1 MTNDLAPFFSPK
13 GVAIIGA
20 STNPKKLSHGILKNL
35 TLYGYQGGIYP
46 INPKADQILG
56 MKAYADVADVPDP
69 VDLAVVVLPAGMTPD
84 VLRACGKRGI
94 RAVIIISGGFREV
107 GGSGAALEAEC
118 LEIAQTYNMRLIGP
132 NCVGT
137 VDLHTGLNTTFIEGL
152 PAKGS
157 IGFLSQSGAVCGGV
171 VDYIADK
178 QIGFSHFASLGNE
191 LDVDESDMIAYFG
204 EHPNVKVIAVY
215 VEGIEDG
222 AKFLRIASEVSRKKP
237 IVLLKAGQSV
247 AGAKAVSSHT
257 GSLAGA
263 YAAYQAAFRQAGVIE
278 VQDMSALFD
287 VAWALSCQPLPSGQN
302 VAIFTNAGG
311 PAALAS
317 DSLAAHGFELAEI
330 SADQQ
335 VKLAEK
341 LNPSAQ
347 VANPVDML
355 GGAEPEEFAHC
366 LMTLRDDPAVDV
378 FLPILVPQALVNP
391 GDVAR
396 AIVDSTRGSE
406 KTTLACMVGE
416 QSLAE
421 ARVVLHQNNVPMS
434 IFPDVPGKILG
445 AMAQYRDWLVQLPE
459 PAMQF
464 STPGQAGVDE
474 MLGQAKGQAMGEAD
488 TRPILE
494 AYGMN
499 LVPGAVA
506 VDAAHAAAI
515 AGQIGYPVVVKIIS
529 PQVLHKS
536 DFGGI
541 ALNLATEQE
550 VKLAVRKMRTDI
562 SQAVPDA
569 EISGFLVEKMA
580 PKGMEVIVGMRRD
593 PNFGP
598 LMMFGLG
605 GVMVELFKDV
615 GFGVAPLTRSQ
626 ARAMVRSTKAGVLL
640 EGYRGGP
647 TYDLA
652 AVIDTI
658 GRLSQLALG
667 HPEIAEVEINPLLVF
682 PDGQGAQ
689 VLDARI
695 ILSTEK
701 IEEPCSF
708 Y

>member
-1 MTNDLAPFFSPK
+1 
-13 GVAIIGA
+13 
-20 STNPKKLSHGILKNL
+20 
-35 TLYGYQGGIYP
+35 
-46 INPKADQILG
+46 
-56 MKAYADVADVPDP
+56 
-69 VDLAVVVLPAGMTPD
+69 
-84 VLRACGKRGI
+84 
-94 RAVIIISGGFREV
+94 
-107 GGSGAALEAEC
+107 
-118 LEIAQTYNMRLIGP
+118 
-132 NCVGT
+132 
-137 VDLHTGLNTTFIEGL
+137 
-152 PAKGS
+152 
-157 IGFLSQSGAVCGGV
+157 
-171 VDYIADK
+171 
-178 QIGFSHFASLGNE
+178 
-191 LDVDESDMIAYFG
+191 
-204 EHPNVKVIAVY
+204 
-215 VEGIEDG
+215 
-222 AKFLRIASEVSRKKP
+222 
-237 IVLLKAGQSV
+237 
-247 AGAKAVSSHT
+247 
-257 GSLAGA
+257 
-263 YAAYQAAFRQAGVIE
+263 
-278 VQDMSALFD
+278 
-287 VAWALSCQPLPSGQN
+287 
-302 VAIFTNAGG
+302 
-311 PAALAS
+311 
-317 DSLAAHGFELAEI
+317 
-330 SADQQ
+330 
-335 VKLAEK
+335 
-341 LNPSAQ
+341 
-347 VANPVDML
+347 
-355 GGAEPEEFAHC
+355 
-366 LMTLRDDPAVDV
+366 
-378 FLPILVPQALVNP
+378 
-391 GDVAR
+391 
-396 AIVDSTRGSE
+396 
-406 KTTLACMVGE
+406 
-416 QSLAE
+416 
-421 ARVVLHQNNVPMS
+421 VLHQNNVPMS

-515 AGQIGYPVVVKIIS
+515 AGQIGFPVAIKFIS

-658 GRLSQLALG
+658 GRLSQLALD

-695 ILSTEK
+695 ILSSEK
-701 IEEPCSF
+701 MEEPCSF